1 MRCIENNNRGS
12 DDLTCSPSSVIN
24 QDFGPVTKSLCIPHL
39 WGGDNSDHLKMWLLK
54 LRLRKKGKEEK
65 LCVNWRKPLINC
77 EVVYKES
84 SIILIYWT
92 LNFVTYQSSYTWDTK
107 WWLQRTSNAL
117 IHHKT
122 TVRRLM
128 ASPEAVRHNQLSL
141 SQLVIHEDSCHLQDQ
156 PLTFCS
162 GDVQLILEGDGN
174 AHFLMIL
181 QPSQSWSR
189 ESNLKL
195 VGI

>member
-1 MRCIENNNRGS
+1 MRWGHQW
-12 DDLTCSPSSVIN
+12 SS
-24 QDFGPVTKSLCIPHL
+24 QDVVFEAQTQK
-39 WGGDNSDHLKMWLLK
+39 K
-54 LRLRKKGKEEK
+54 RKGKK
-65 LCVNWRKPLINC
+65 ALCELKKPLVNC

-92 LNFVTYQSSYTWDTK
+92 LNFVTYQLSYTWDTK
-107 WWLQRTSNAL
+107 WWLQRTSDAL

-128 ASPEAVRHNQLSL
+128 ASPEAVWHNQLSL
-141 SQLVIHEDSCHLQDQ
+141 SQPVIHEDSCHLQDQ